1 MDCPICFEN
10 ITKDT
15 GQVTT
20 SCGHTFHLKCLNRW
34 FCQQILS
41 DDDAKESCPCCRK
54 EPGEF
59 ERASESEYHDED
71 DEEDQDDDDEDDNN
85 QAPYEG
91 NWVRIGER
99 RWVIARSSEERMQ
112 ILARVASE
120 QPKEEPL
127 HIPPYNAEN
136 HALWAL
142 RHLFDEET
150 SPLQPLEAIHTLD
163 KPKMLRRRQYNRGR
177 NYWSHLGLEYELKE
191 IDGYQSN

>member
-34 FCQQILS
+34 FTQQILS

-59 ERASESEYHDED
+59 ERGSTFVD
-71 DEEDQDDDDEDDNN
+71 DEEETESEGEEE
-85 QAPYEG
+85 APYEG

-99 RWVIARSSEERMQ
+99 RWVIARSQEERMQ

-120 QPKEEPL
+120 QPKEDPL
-127 HIPPYNAEN
+127 HIPPYNPEN
-136 HALWAL
+136 HALWLL
-142 RHLFDEET
+142 RHLFDEDAT
-150 SPLQPLEAIHTLD
+150 PLQPHEPIHNLD
-163 KPKMLRRRQYNRGR
+163 KPKQLRKRQYNRGR
-177 NYWSHLGLEYELKE
+177 NYWTHLGLEYNLKA
-191 IDGYQSN
+191 IDGYNSN